1 MSLSPLMFTSE
12 EEWRK
17 AIEAARNELA
27 IAFSQ
32 GKIDVP
38 QPVDQNLANLA
49 YQVAKRVITSLN

>member
-1 MSLSPLMFTSE
+1 MSPVFTNE
-12 EEWRK
+12 DEWRE
-17 AIEAARNELA
+17 AIEAAKNELSM
-27 IAFSQ
+27 AFTQ